1 MPGPVV
7 YGKRQLA
14 ERQRAGRAP
23 PLQVKGKKHRMNLD
37 HIRYFQAIAY

>member
-14 ERQRAGRAP
+14 ERQQAGHAP
-23 PLQVKGKKHRMNLD
+23 PLQVKEGP
-37 HIRYFQAIAY
+37 IV

>member
-14 ERQRAGRAP
+14 ERQRAGHAP
-23 PLQVKGKKHRMNLD
+23 PLQVKEET
-37 HIRYFQAIAY
+37 II

>member
-1 MPGPVV
+1 MPDPVV

-23 PLQVKGKKHRMNLD
+23 PLQVKGET
-37 HIRYFQAIAY
+37 IV

>member
-1 MPGPVV
+1 MICREPGMPGPVV

-23 PLQVKGKKHRMNLD
+23 PLQVKGET
-37 HIRYFQAIAY
+37 IV

>member
-14 ERQRAGRAP
+14 EGQRAGHAP
-23 PLQVKGKKHRMNLD
+23 PLQVKEET
-37 HIRYFQAIAY
+37 IV

>member
-7 YGKRQLA
+7 YGKRQLV

-23 PLQVKGKKHRMNLD
+23 PLQVKEETTV
-37 HIRYFQAIAY
+37 